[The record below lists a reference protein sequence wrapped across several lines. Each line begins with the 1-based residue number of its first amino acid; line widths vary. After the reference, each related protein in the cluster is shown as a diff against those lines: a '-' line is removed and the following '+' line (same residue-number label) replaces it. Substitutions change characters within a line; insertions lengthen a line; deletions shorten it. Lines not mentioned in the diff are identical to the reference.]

1 MRKITI
7 LLAAF
12 VLVFSISAFGDDAKS
27 GNARDEI
34 NQGVDKT
41 VKELKKAAGKSRDEV
56 NKTADKVFK
65 KKGKGKDKKEQKE
78 KKEAKD

>member
-1 MRKITI
+1 
-7 LLAAF
+7 
-12 VLVFSISAFGDDAKS
+12 
-27 GNARDEI
+27 
-34 NQGVDKT
+34 
-41 VKELKKAAGKSRDEV
+41 LKKAAGKSRDEV